1 MINLNCK
8 KNFKA
13 VSHVDIARCFPYT
26 SPATTTPAY
35 PCFPCHG
42 ATPALCARN
51 ALKCVNV
58 EYTRAGAGAGT
69 CPIESVSSTAHTY
82 TYTSSRPSSSN
93 HLRLSQPLEQLSN
106 QHVTLCDIIE
116 LEDDAPK
123 RQKPVTRT
131 STTFALCRRQR
142 QNASSYQIQLQPD
155 SCLIPIQ
162 LRLLFRPGVRRVFW
176 EAAASAH
183 LRHGDD
189 SHR

>member
-1 MINLNCK
+1 MFSL
-8 KNFKA
+8 
-13 VSHVDIARCFPYT
+13 HLPRHHH
-26 SPATTTPAY
+26 
-35 PCFPCHG
+35 PCIPLL
-42 ATPALCARN
+42 PLPWRNSSSLCTKRAEVR
-51 ALKCVNV
+51 KCWVHKSWSRSRHIPHRECV
-58 EYTRAGAGAGT
+58 LH
-69 CPIESVSSTAHTY
+69 STHLHTY
-82 TYTSSRPSSSN
+82 TTSRPSSAN

-123 RQKPVTRT
+123 RQKPVTST
-131 STTFALCRRQR
+131 TTTFALCRRQR